1 MDRSTEN
8 REKKLVSTRSSS
20 DLRNE
25 LRLHA
30 YRIKLNSVVSKRYLG
45 ERKAGKMSFYSYL

>member
-1 MDRSTEN
+1 MDRNTEI
-8 REKKLVSTRSSS
+8 REKRLVSTRLSS

-30 YRIKLNSVVSKRYLG
+30 YRIKIKI
-45 ERKAGKMSFYSYL
+45 

>member
-8 REKKLVSTRSSS
+8 REKKLVSTRLSS

-25 LRLHA
+25 LRLNE
-30 YRIKLNSVVSKRYLG
+30 YGIKLNSVEIL
-45 ERKAGKMSFYSYL
+45 E